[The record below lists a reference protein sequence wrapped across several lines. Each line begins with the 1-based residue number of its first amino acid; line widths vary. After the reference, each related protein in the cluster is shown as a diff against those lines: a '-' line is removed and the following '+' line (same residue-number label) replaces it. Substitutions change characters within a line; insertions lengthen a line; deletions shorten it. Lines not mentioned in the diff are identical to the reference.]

1 MSFLYFLR
9 ISCSAGMCD
18 CIFRCDFTCLTKS
31 GTMMSRIRHTRRTI
45 DRPQDQPLPA
55 PNGTESASWMR
66 EITHATASNS
76 GLRMLT
82 G

>member
-1 MSFLYFLR
+1 M
-9 ISCSAGMCD
+9 
-18 CIFRCDFTCLTKS
+18 
-31 GTMMSRIRHTRRTI
+31 
-45 DRPQDQPLPA
+45 DRPQDQPLDA

-66 EITHATASNS
+66 EITHATASKS